1 MKNVLQWGV
10 ILAICIGCK
19 NDSKQKDKDY
29 VPVSSIGNKAIAVS
43 EIDKKA
49 REIFGVLPKIAESPD
64 NPITHEKVTLGKTL
78 YYDKRL
84 SKDNTQSCNT
94 CHNLKTYGVDNLS
107 FSIGNDGKPGG
118 RNSPTTLN
126 AALHMT
132 QFWDGREPDVEA
144 QAGGPILN
152 PIEMA
157 MPNETVVV
165 DRISKID
172 EYIELFAK
180 AFPEE
185 KTPITYRNIEKA
197 IGAFERKLITP
208 SKFDKYMAG
217 DGSALNKYEKKG
229 METFISVGCITC
241 HTGAL
246 LGGNMYQKFGLTVNY
261 WEYTNSEKIDN
272 GRFDLTKN
280 EVDKYVFKVP
290 SLLNIE
296 KTTPY
301 FHDGSIKDLKK
312 AISIMGE
319 TQLNQK
325 LNPQQ
330 INEIHLFLQTL
341 TGEVPEEAL
350 E

>member
-1 MKNVLQWGV
+1 MKNLLQWGV
-10 ILAICIGCK
+10 ILAVCIGCK
-19 NDSKQKDKDY
+19 NDSKQKSKDY
-29 VPVSSIGNKAIAVS
+29 IPVSSIGNKAVTVS
-43 EIDKKA
+43 EADKKA
-49 REIFGVLPKIAESPD
+49 REIFGVLPKIAENPD

-94 CHNLKTYGVDNLS
+94 CHNLKTYGVDNQP

-126 AALHMT
+126 AALHMA

-157 MPNETVVV
+157 MPSETAVV
-165 DRISKID
+165 DRISKIE
-172 EYIELFAK
+172 EYVELFAK

-185 KTPITYRNIEKA
+185 KAPITYRNIEKA

-208 SKFDKYMAG
+208 SKFNKYMAG

-261 WEYTNSEKIDN
+261 WEYTDSEKIDN

-280 EVDKYVFKVP
+280 EADKYMFKVP

-296 KTTPY
+296 KTAPY
-301 FHDGSIKDLKK
+301 FHDGSVKDLKK
-312 AISIMGE
+312 AIAIMGE

-330 INEIHLFLQTL
+330 INEIHLFLETL

>member
-1 MKNVLQWGV
+1 MKNVFQWV
-10 ILAICIGCK
+10 LILALCIGCK
-19 NDSKQKDKDY
+19 KDSKQKDKDY
-29 VPVSSIGNKAIAVS
+29 VPVSIGTKSETTS

-49 REIFGVLPKIAESPD
+49 RKTFGALPKIAENKN
-64 NPITHEKVTLGKTL
+64 NPIFHEKVVLGKKL
-78 YYDKRL
+78 YYEKRL

-126 AALHMT
+126 AALHIS

-157 MPNETVVV
+157 MPSEKVVV

-172 EYIELFAK
+172 EYIELFGK
-180 AFPEE
+180 AFPKE
-185 KTPITYRNIEKA
+185 KQPITYKNIEKA

-208 SKFDKYMAG
+208 SKFDTYIAG
-217 DGSALNKYEKKG
+217 ENSALNKYEKQG
-229 METFISVGCITC
+229 METFISVGCTTC
-241 HTGAL
+241 HSGAL
-246 LGGNMYQKFGLTVNY
+246 LGGDMYQKFGLTVNY
-261 WEYTNSEKIDN
+261 WDHTKSKNIDN
-272 GRFDLTKN
+272 GKFDLTKN
-280 EVDKYVFKVP
+280 EADKYVFKVP
-290 SLLNIE
+290 SLRNIE
-296 KTTPY
+296 KTAPY
-301 FHDGSIKDLKK
+301 FHDGSVQNLRK
-312 AISIMGE
+312 AIAIMGE

-325 LNPQQ
+325 LSSQQ
-330 INEIHLFLQTL
+330 VNEIHLFLQTL
-341 TGEVPEEAL
+341 TGEVPQEAL